1 MNVIVKREHPTHVYK
16 RWAFFITFFAAAFF
30 STKVV
35 GQGNLL
41 VTPRRIVFDGQKRMQ
56 ELNLANAGKDTAKYL
71 ISFMEIRMK
80 SDGTFEPINTPDSGQ
95 HFASSYLRLFP
106 RTVTLAPNEAQLVKI
121 QVVKT
126 NELVPG
132 EYRSHIYFRAVPDL
146 KPLGEKSPTNDSI
159 GISVR
164 LTPIFGL
171 TVPVIIRV
179 GETSASV
186 KITDLSIIP
195 DENSA
200 SQLSLVFN
208 RTGNSSVYGD
218 LTVDYISPKGTVTQA
233 GVVNGIAV
241 YTPTTSRRM
250 VIKLSN
256 NAAIDYKAGKLHVAY
271 TTPVDAKSIKI
282 AEAEIVLH

>member
-1 MNVIVKREHPTHVYK
+1 MNVIVKKEHPASVYE
-16 RWAFFITFFAAAFF
+16 RWIFFIIFFTTAFF
-30 STKVV
+30 STNVV

-126 NELVPG
+126 NELAPG

-146 KPLGEKSPTNDSI
+146 KPLGEKSPANDSI
-159 GISVR
+159 GISVK

-171 TVPVIIRV
+171 TVPVIIRI
-179 GETSASV
+179 GETSANV
-186 KITDLSIIP
+186 TLTDLSIIP
-195 DENSA
+195 GDNMEPL
-200 SQLSLVFN
+200 LSLVFN
-208 RTGNSSVYGD
+208 RSGNSSVYGD
-218 LTVDYISPKGTVTQA
+218 LTVDYISPQGTVKQV

-241 YTPTTSRRM
+241 YTPTTSRKM
-250 VIKLSN
+250 VLKLSKD
-256 NAAIDYKAGKLHVAY
+256 AAIDYKAGKLHVMY
-271 TTPVDAKSIKI
+271 TTPADAKSVKLAETEI
-282 AEAEIVLH
+282 ALH

>member
-1 MNVIVKREHPTHVYK
+1 MNVVVKEKHPAPVYK
-16 RWAFFITFFAAAFF
+16 RSTFIFFFYAAAFF
-30 STKVV
+30 SMNVA

-41 VTPRRIVFDGQKRMQ
+41 VTPRRIIFDGQKRMQ

-80 SDGTFEPINTPDSGQ
+80 SDGTFEPVNTPDSGQ
-95 HFASSYLRLFP
+95 HFASSYLRLYP
-106 RTVTLAPNEAQLVKI
+106 RTVTLAPNEAQLVKV

-126 NELVPG
+126 NELTPG

-146 KPLGEKSPTNDSI
+146 KPLGEKAPVNDSV

-164 LTPIFGL
+164 LTPVFGL

-179 GETSASV
+179 GETSASIT
-186 KITDLSIIP
+186 ITDLSVIKGGNMEP
-195 DENSA
+195 
-200 SQLSLVFN
+200 QLSLVFN

-218 LTVDYISPKGTVTQA
+218 LTVDYVSTKGTVTQV
-233 GVVNGIAV
+233 GIVNGIAV

-250 VIKLSN
+250 VVKLSN
-256 NAAIDYKAGKLHVAY
+256 NAAIDYNTGKLRVVYA
-271 TTPVDAKSIKI
+271 TPADAKSIKLT
-282 AEAEIVLH
+282 EAEVILH